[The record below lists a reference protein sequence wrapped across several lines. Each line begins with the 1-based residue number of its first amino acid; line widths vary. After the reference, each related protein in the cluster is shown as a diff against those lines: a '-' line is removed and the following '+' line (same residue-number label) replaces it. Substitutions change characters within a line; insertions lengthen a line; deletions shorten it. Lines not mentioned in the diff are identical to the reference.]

1 VERSDG
7 HDPVGTGNVGTGNT
21 GVVADVLK
29 LLGAL

>member
-7 HDPVGTGNVGTGNT
+7 HDPVAETGIVG
-21 GVVADVLK
+21 DVLK